1 MDIQKSGNSITIT
14 IPIDELV
21 ARVSETIL
29 AQLAYD
35 FKSHT
40 TQPQP
45 EEIELLTRQET
56 AAFLKISL
64 VSLNKWTKE
73 GKLPARRISGRIRY
87 YREDV
92 LKALKLI
99 STTSNKK

>member
-1 MDIQKSGNSITIT
+1 MEIQKSGNSIIIE
-14 IPIDELV
+14 IPVDELI
-21 ARVSETIL
+21 ARVSETIIANL
-29 AQLAYD
+29 GRQLV
-35 FKSHT
+35 
-40 TQPQP
+40 PQIT
-45 EEIELLTRQET
+45 ESKDEKHELLTRKET